1 MTQTTDHK
9 TFSTK
14 FAVPSA
20 LVLSLGLAVLSA
32 TDAQAQEAGLYG
44 FGFGGFTFD
53 GAQDSDG
60 IINGARDSVDT
71 DYDNDFQLGLGIGR
85 NFSRLSSDKI
95 GVRGEIELSY
105 GESDADA
112 IRFSGNATP
121 TESNVSGGIEATTLF
136 ANIYADF
143 ETGGALTPYVGAG
156 VGVGRF
162 SQDLF
167 YGPGVQANESDTA
180 FGLQLIVGVA
190 YEVSDKLTLTADA
203 RYREFYD
210 IESNRFAPSG
220 ASTGVVSG
228 DFSAA
233 SINFGARIAF

>member
-1 MTQTTDHK
+1 MTHIIYHRTPW
-9 TFSTK
+9 TK
-14 FAVPSA
+14 YAGASA
-20 LVLSLGLAVLSA
+20 LVLSLGLAAFSA
-32 TDAQAQEAGLYG
+32 TQAQAQDTGLYA

-60 IINGARDSVDT
+60 TIGGARQSVDT
-71 DYDNDFQLGLGIGR
+71 DYDDDFQLGIGVGR
-85 NFSRLSSDKI
+85 SFSGLSSDKI

-112 IRFSGNATP
+112 IRFSGNGPAA
-121 TESNVSGGIEATTLF
+121 ESNVGGGIEATTLF

-143 ETGGALTPYVGAG
+143 KTDSAFTPFVGAG
-156 VGVGRF
+156 VGIGRF
-162 SQDLF
+162 SQDLI
-167 YGPGVQANESDTA
+167 YGPGVQVSDSDTA
-180 FGLQLIVGVA
+180 FGLQLIAGAA

-210 IESNRFAPSG
+210 IESNRFAPTG

-228 DFSAA
+228 DFSAV